1 MAVGRPISLTPNIAT
16 KTVSSTATA
25 DQTSFTVTGG
35 YRINELG
42 VYRNG
47 VRLVQGKDFTAN
59 DGSTVTLLS
68 GATVDDAIDFVI
80 FDSFNIADAINS
92 VGNQT
97 IDGELTVS
105 KIIGDGSELTGI
117 GTADINTNNIQVSG
131 ISTFGSGA
139 STFSGE
145 VTAAGG
151 VDVTGGVKSAG
162 IVSFTNTTASTSTTT
177 GALIVS
183 GGVGIAGSLHVGE
196 NVSVGGTLTY
206 EDVTN
211 IDSVGIVT
219 AQTGVRVTA
228 GCLVVTAGV
237 STIGADLSIADK
249 IVHTGDTNTAI
260 RFSAADTIRAE
271 TGGTARLEI
280 DSTGRVSINEVGTYN
295 DADEYLLVK
304 NTGDA
309 CNLSIVGGTSHHS
322 SINMGDTD
330 DFNIQKIKSDH
341 TNNSLQFFTNNAE
354 KVRIDSSGNVGINT
368 TNPNHELTVF
378 GDEVNF
384 RLTHSGSTNKYNALY
399 TNVNGT
405 GVEFNSYQDGTG
417 TKRPFSFKQYDV
429 ERLGIDASGRVGIN
443 TDSFNDAREAL
454 RVQAPA
460 GQTDTFVTIKAAS
473 DTGYS
478 ALFFGDTDFNEGRIQ
493 YQHNGDYLQFY
504 TDDSERARI
513 TKTGAISLNNGELV
527 ERCYI
532 QSSPAWSS
540 NGAVDLDNGVVQYN
554 TSNYGSGGAG
564 SLYFTSSVGIN
575 TQMANGDIMSL
586 TMMTNVNS
594 TAGYINNIFI
604 DGQAVTETWVGGSA
618 PTAGGGSGVDIYTFN
633 IIKTASATYTVI
645 ANQVK
650 TSA

>member
-1 MAVGRPISLTPNIAT
+1 MSRARELARLGNANAIAVDSDYNVGLGTTTSIQYKLDVVGDANFVGVI
-16 KTVSSTATA
+16 TAT
-25 DQTSFTVTGG
+25 SFG
-35 YRINELG
+35 
-42 VYRNG
+42 
-47 VRLVQGKDFTAN
+47 
-59 DGSTVTLLS
+59 
-68 GATVDDAIDFVI
+68 
-80 FDSFNIADAINS
+80 
-92 VGNQT
+92 
-97 IDGELTVS
+97 
-105 KIIGDGSELTGI
+105 GDGSSLTGI
-117 GTADINTNNIQVSG
+117 ADTGRIDA
-131 ISTFGSGA
+131 A
-139 STFSGE
+139 S
-145 VTAAGG
+145 VT
-151 VDVTGGVKSAG
+151 SSG
-162 IVSFTNTTASTSTTT
+162 IVSITNTTASTSSGT

-228 GCLVVTAGV
+228 GGLVVTAGV

-271 TGGTARLEI
+271 TSGTARLEV
-280 DSTGRVSINEVGTYN
+280 DSTGRVSLNEVGTYN

-341 TNNSLQFFTNNAE
+341 TNNSLQFFTNDAE

-460 GQTDTFVTIKAAS
+460 GQSETFLSIISPST
-473 DTGYS
+473 TGS
-478 ALFFGDTDFNEGRIQ
+478 SQIFFGDNDFNEGRI
-493 YQHNGDYLQFY
+493 DYNHDENSMAFF
-504 TDDSERARI
+504 TNDSERARI
-513 TKTGAISLNNGELV
+513 TETGAISLNNGELI
-527 ERCYI
+527 ERCYV
-532 QSSPAWSS
+532 QSSPAWGS

-554 TSNYGSGGAG
+554 TSNYGTGAG
-564 SLYFTSSVGIN
+564 TLAFTSSVGIN

-586 TMMTNVNS
+586 TMITATNNTGGFV
-594 TAGYINNIFI
+594 NNILI
-604 DGQAVTETWVGGSA
+604 DGQAVTESWVGGSA